1 MTDPQPQHP
10 RTNPASSADP
20 AVPERVWYD
29 AAIDALARDD
39 APEARLAALRML
51 RQAPRSW
58 DAVMVVALTTRDE
71 ALQVAAVEALA
82 AHARLE
88 QARRTAFERLGRLQV
103 WAEPAK
109 RAWLDG
115 WQALGGNAGDVVAPP
130 DSLMTPAAT
139 VHLEQQLAAALV
151 ERNKI
156 AEEAGASRRE
166 ADQLRVELAA
176 LRVTC
181 VEVEERLGAQVQ
193 ATAALERGLQEA
205 QRRSEAERRELEASL
220 EARREEFDGVAEA
233 AWQAERTKRLWVAVA
248 AGGSLLAA
256 GIIAVVVAARAPAL
270 AVEPSPKVLAAS
282 EAEGFRKAL
291 VALAAEASKLEA
303 DGDRAGAVSAW
314 QCIAAISQ
322 DEGLTDHA
330 SQRVM
335 ELRGTEVSSAAEPL
349 ERSRPPV
356 AEVGFVPAP
365 VVRSAQV
372 VHAPKPRAE
381 RAPRPAL
388 QVSKPPRKVQ
398 RAEAAGSR
406 AHAQAQIPAPELVPA
421 DVRAKIFEP

>member
-1 MTDPQPQHP
+1 M
-10 RTNPASSADP
+10 
-20 AVPERVWYD
+20 PEHVWYD
-29 AAIDALARDD
+29 AAIDALARGDV
-39 APEARLAALRML
+39 PEARLAALRML

-71 ALQVAAVEALA
+71 SLQVAAVEALA
-82 AHARLE
+82 AHARVE
-88 QARRTAFERLGRLQV
+88 QDRRGAYERLGRLQV
-103 WAEPAK
+103 WAEPA
-109 RAWLDG
+109 RHAWLEG
-115 WQALGGNAGDVVAPP
+115 WQALGGDAGDVVASQGSPP
-130 DSLMTPAAT
+130 APAAT
-139 VHLEQQLAAALV
+139 AQLEQKLEAVLL
-151 ERNKI
+151 ERNKVA
-156 AEEAGASRRE
+156 AEADASRRE
-166 ADQLRVELAA
+166 AEQLRVELAA

-181 VEVEERLGAQVQ
+181 VDVEARLGAQVQ

-220 EARREEFDGVAEA
+220 EARREEFDGVADA

-256 GIIAVVVAARAPAL
+256 GIIAVMVAARAPAL

-282 EAEGFRKAL
+282 EEEGFRKAL

-322 DEGLTDHA
+322 DEGLTNHA
-330 SQRVM
+330 SQRVL
-335 ELRGTEVSSAAEPL
+335 ELRGTEVSSAAAPL
-349 ERSRPPV
+349 GRSRPPV
-356 AEVGFVPAP
+356 AEVDFVPAP

-372 VHAPKPRAE
+372 VPAAKPRAE

-388 QVSKPPRKVQ
+388 KVSKPPRKVE
-398 RAEAAGSR
+398 RTEAAGSR
-406 AHAQAQIPAPELVPA
+406 GHAQARILDPAPELVPA